1 MLATAASA
9 YCAQNQLQLA
19 HELGRGAFKCAFLVS
34 AGDNTYA
41 LKIAEYSGALA
52 ERLHREIHALQSCNH
67 PGVATVVAA
76 TKFEHGGSQF
86 VVVVEEYLAGVTLE
100 QRQATGSTHADLL
113 HIAASLASVL
123 AHLYPRRL
131 VHRDIKP
138 ANILFRGTGE
148 LVLTDFGI
156 VRALDA
162 ASLTHDFFMQ
172 GPGTPLFA
180 SPEQLNNEKAL
191 IDWRTDQFGLAMTV
205 AYCLLGHHPY
215 EVEGVSTRD
224 AVLSV
229 AKRDA
234 IPASSDEQFSAAG
247 LSFLSRALSPWSVGR
262 YLLPEDLIAAIDG
275 RA

>member
-9 YCAQNQLQLA
+9 YCAQNRLQLA
-19 HELGRGAFKCAFLVS
+19 YELGRGAFKCAFLVS
-34 AGDNTYA
+34 TSSNTYA
-41 LKIAEYSGALA
+41 LKIAEYSAASA
-52 ERLHREIHALQSCNH
+52 ERLHREIDALQSCNH
-67 PGVATVVAA
+67 SGVATVFAA
-76 TKFEHGGSQF
+76 TKFEHEGSQF
-86 VVVVEEYLAGVTLE
+86 IVVVEEYLAGGTLE
-100 QRQATGSTHADLL
+100 QRQAAGLAQADMQP
-113 HIAASLASVL
+113 IAACLASVL

-162 ASLTHDFFMQ
+162 PSLTHDFFMQ

-191 IDWRTDQFGLAMTV
+191 IDWRTDQYGLAMTV
-205 AYCLLGHHPY
+205 AYCLLGRHPY
-215 EVEGVSTRD
+215 EVDGVSTRD

-229 AKRDA
+229 ARRDA
-234 IPASSDEQFSAAG
+234 VPASTAERFSAAG
-247 LSFLSRALSPWSVGR
+247 FGFLSRALSPWSVGR
-262 YLLPEDLIAAIDG
+262 YRLPEDLIAAIDG